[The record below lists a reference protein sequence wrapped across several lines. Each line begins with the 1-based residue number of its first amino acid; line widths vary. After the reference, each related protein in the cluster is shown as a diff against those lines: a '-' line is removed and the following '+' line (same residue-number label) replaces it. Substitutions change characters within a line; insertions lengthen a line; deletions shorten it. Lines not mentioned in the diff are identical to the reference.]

1 MIFLFSLFS
10 VSIIFLFFQLNPQE
24 LFICDEYKE
33 YSLMIFNNDINFK
46 YPVSK
51 CDDKVYFAILDNFES
66 IFENTGNQY
75 QNRPLYLLLPLLVFN
90 FLSMFDNLNTLDFIY
105 ELSYLISQIIFS
117 TIAIS
122 LLVIIANKYFKINN
136 LDIFVI
142 TFLYYL
148 NPVIQFGTFS
158 ASNGTLSVLV
168 LISTIFALEKYKN
181 SNFPLIIYL
190 IFGCL
195 FLANRS
201 FIVAIVTMFIFNF
214 NKNRLNIKY
223 YLNSGLG
230 IILFFIPNFIYK
242 YFMRLNDFLIYD
254 INAEYYGQFIWIS
267 KYFDSGIFYWSS
279 KLLLSE
285 DLFNL
290 RLTKNW
296 NSTDEWYC
304 QNIPD
309 NFICFIQ
316 DLYSVSLYL
325 IISII
330 LILMVN
336 LLSSNKF
343 NSNLR
348 NILLISGFINLFFW
362 SFIGWYPPLRFGL
375 FSLGNFIFI
384 LLIFTYFKLDR
395 FKFRFSYFATVTF
408 GYLNVAHW
416 NNPNFQEFKFVSYLS
431 FALLILT
438 IFQQYK
444 FEKI

>member
-254 INAEYYGQFIWIS
+254 INAEYYGQFMMIS

-279 KLLLSE
+279 K
-285 DLFNL
+285 
-290 RLTKNW
+290 
-296 NSTDEWYC
+296 
-304 QNIPD
+304 
-309 NFICFIQ
+309 
-316 DLYSVSLYL
+316 
-325 IISII
+325 
-330 LILMVN
+330 
-336 LLSSNKF
+336 
-343 NSNLR
+343 
-348 NILLISGFINLFFW
+348 
-362 SFIGWYPPLRFGL
+362 
-375 FSLGNFIFI
+375 
-384 LLIFTYFKLDR
+384 
-395 FKFRFSYFATVTF
+395 
-408 GYLNVAHW
+408 
-416 NNPNFQEFKFVSYLS
+416 
-431 FALLILT
+431 
-438 IFQQYK
+438 
-444 FEKI
+444 